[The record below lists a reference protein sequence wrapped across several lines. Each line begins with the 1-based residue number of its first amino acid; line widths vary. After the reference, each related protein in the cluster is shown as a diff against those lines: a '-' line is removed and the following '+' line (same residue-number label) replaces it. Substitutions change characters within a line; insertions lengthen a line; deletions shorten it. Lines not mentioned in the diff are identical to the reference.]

1 MSQNRPVGPTKR
13 QKEQRRQDRRKAK
26 SERMAQRKARKKNE
40 GAVASIEPRPEQER
54 VLEPAPPSTPPTPAS
69 KETRAR

>member
-1 MSQNRPVGPTKR
+1 MSHNRPTGPTKR

-40 GAVASIEPRPEQER
+40 GAVASIEPRVEQER
-54 VLEPAPPSTPPTPAS
+54 GPEPAAPIVPAPPAS
-69 KETRAR
+69 KERRVH